1 MTEMK
6 LFDLTKLI
14 SVLSTDFADVLKKN
28 NIQLTSARERDSSLV
43 SCSLL
48 SKQNGPAK
56 NKKDK
61 LKFIILTPKD
71 RTKVGTSKLIT
82 RMKSTLQMR
91 RTYSSTTSH
100 GASRCTTTSTI
111 LHVYSHLFVCPMH
124 NFVLDKIQ
132 PKKRPFWF
140 NEYVLLRYSANCS
153 SCWRCQGCS

>member
-1 MTEMK
+1 MGQ
-6 LFDLTKLI
+6 
-14 SVLSTDFADVLKKN
+14 LK
-28 NIQLTSARERDSSLV
+28 T
-43 SCSLL
+43 
-48 SKQNGPAK
+48 
-56 NKKDK
+56 KKDK

-132 PKKRPFWF
+132 QKKDHFGLTNMFCCDIQPTVRAAGAVRDAHRPQLDRDTQ
-140 NEYVLLRYSANCS
+140 EEGHVHVGALTL
-153 SCWRCQGCS
+153 